1 MCWDQSRV
9 LTWSFTKARSP
20 AGSVSSFGSVASTNS
35 VAMARSEA
43 AHEERMRARA
53 LQCNAKEFKAI
64 MDEKEKQVAS
74 MLQERELDRDEIVKI
89 SGQVLGKKQYFFKL

>member
-1 MCWDQSRV
+1 M
-9 LTWSFTKARSP
+9 LTSSFTKARSP
-20 AGSVSSFGSVASTNS
+20 AGPVSSFGSVASTNS

-89 SGQVLGKKQYFFKL
+89 SGQVLGNKKIFFQTPNFL